1 MRLVFSGLDEPIE
14 LVEGKCA
21 TLEVANRTLFTRL
34 VLSLASGEGRYAQ
47 EPYSAWEDDEEL
59 KPRDAFLVV
68 ENPLQLPWDDRALMG
83 QVLKRVER
91 EFLEDEDMRQ
101 EIEKLQMETA
111 TLLMSF
117 GFGMN
122 SDLSFSQEWELR
134 RYLKF
139 LGFGVSYQE
148 ARSFLDNLL
157 NFLSLTL
164 DAGDKRVLTFVNL
177 KTFLSKND
185 FSSFL
190 EQVFFQKSRILLLES
205 AFDESSYE
213 HERKRT
219 VDLHFIES

>member
-1 MRLVFSGLDEPIE
+1 
-14 LVEGKCA
+14 
-21 TLEVANRTLFTRL
+21 
-34 VLSLASGEGRYAQ
+34 
-47 EPYSAWEDDEEL
+47 
-59 KPRDAFLVV
+59 
-68 ENPLQLPWDDRALMG
+68 
-83 QVLKRVER
+83 
-91 EFLEDEDMRQ
+91 
-101 EIEKLQMETA
+101 
-111 TLLMSF
+111 MSF

-205 AFDESSYE
+205 ALDESSYE

>member
-1 MRLVFSGLDEPIE
+1 MRIVFSGLDEPME
-14 LVEGKCA
+14 LAEGECA

-34 VLSLASGEGRYAQ
+34 VLSVASGEGRYAQ
-47 EPYSAWEDDEEL
+47 EPYSLWEDDEEL
-59 KPRDAFLVV
+59 KAKDALLVI

-83 QVLKRVER
+83 QVLKQVER

-101 EIEKLQMETA
+101 AIERLQLEMSSR
-111 TLLMSF
+111 LMSF
-117 GFGMN
+117 GLGMN
-122 SDLSFSQEWELR
+122 AELGFSQEWELR

-164 DAGDKRVLTFVNL
+164 DAGDKRVLAFVNL

-185 FSSFL
+185 FESFL
-190 EQVFFQKSRILLLES
+190 KQVFFQKSRILLLECVQ
-205 AFDESSYE
+205 DGNSYE
-213 HERKRT
+213 HESKRT